1 MKSKSENML
10 MSVDCFNS
18 KLDMVNEKTGP
29 WAALVLGSVTRDI
42 LAETK
47 TPALVFPTRMK
58 RPIN

>member
-18 KLDMVNEKTGP
+18 KVDMVTEKTGP

-47 TPALVFPTRMK
+47 TPALVFPLE
-58 RPIN
+58 